1 MSENSGK
8 ILIVDDESTI
18 RIALRTTL
26 GALGF
31 ATKEARNGEEA
42 ICKLKEQPADVI
54 LLDINMPGMGGL
66 QACKELRRLSPRV
79 GIIMLTVRDTQ
90 QDKVEALDAGADDY
104 V

>member
-1 MSENSGK
+1 MSENGGK

-31 ATKEARNGEEA
+31 AIKEARNGEEA
-42 ICKLKEQPADVI
+42 ITKLQEKATDVI
-54 LLDINMPGMGGL
+54 LLDMNMPGMGGL

-79 GIIMLTVRDTQ
+79 GIIMLGTRY
-90 QDKVEALDAGADDY
+90 AAG
-104 V
+104 